1 MQFFL
6 HYLTTGNILVFTYK
20 IEELSVIIFL
30 TTCHLKMPLTP
41 LLFTHPPRATPRSAF
56 DIHGLEVLSEWLSV
70 SVCDDKLHRFNPG
83 ESSRWVWW
91 RSPWAGLELNSMLY
105 IHIKRKKY
113 GRYSC
118 LYDAEINLSAW
129 LGVNLLPAFAK
140 YCFTLRYTI
149 FYLLLAINIKQ
160 HKGVMFSSILLQ
172 NDNKFAAL

>member
-1 MQFFL
+1 MISDI
-6 HYLTTGNILVFTYK
+6 ILDHLPFENATHSPSVHASSQCRALLCIWHSWAWGPTWM
-20 IEELSVIIFL
+20 IECQRLRWQIASFQSRREF
-30 TTCHLKMPLTP
+30 P
-41 LLFTHPPRATPRSAF
+41 
-56 DIHGLEVLSEWLSV
+56 
-70 SVCDDKLHRFNPG
+70 
-83 ESSRWVWW
+83 RWVLW

-105 IHIKRKKY
+105 IHIKREKY

-140 YCFTLRYTI
+140 YCFTLCYTI